1 MMNVGMDTSRGNVTR
16 DTVRAKAPLRYNCVV
31 SNEPPWGAP
40 HLSNRAMAAVEQRF
54 VQILGRAAVEQCL
67 DEAGIPR
74 DWFADAT
81 AWTSFESA
89 DAFARALARRAA
101 GDAAPP
107 GSHPVWEH
115 WREAMRLHLATQEIG
130 TLRFIGRAVVG
141 APGLYRRAP
150 ELYGRID
157 RVARLDVK
165 RAGWLQYDFVVP
177 AFDGDGPWACRMR
190 AGFLEA
196 LPAAS
201 GLGHARV
208 THRACVHRG
217 DERCEYTVQVPNAAW
232 MVAMGATLA
241 LALGGLTYVAAGVPV
256 GLATAGLA
264 VAALAEYR
272 RIADQRD
279 RAEEITQL
287 RAAVQGG
294 EARYEQLWEERQSL
308 RRALRSAR
316 KMSTFLAADVADRLA
331 ADVDPVTD
339 TGISVSEAAVLFA
352 DIVGFTARCER
363 DAPDRVIHDL
373 NTWYVHVDRVIETYG
388 GLIDKRL
395 GDGMMVVFPSRGD
408 STEEFHKRVVACA
421 RGMLKALNRC
431 NEVLVARGSEPLA
444 IRIGVASGELGRGHV
459 GSSIKGE
466 RTVIGDVVNTASRL
480 EALATPGHVLL
491 PRDMLPPGLA
501 AEARSLHLKGK
512 AAAVEVVEI
521 GA

>member
-1 MMNVGMDTSRGNVTR
+1 MMNVGTGTSPRNLTR
-16 DTVRAKAPLRYNCVV
+16 DAVRAKPALRYNSVV
-31 SNEPPWGAP
+31 SNEAAWAAP
-40 HLSNRAMAAVEQRF
+40 HLSNRAMSAVEARF
-54 VQILGRAAVEQCL
+54 VQILGRAAVDQCL

-74 DWFADAT
+74 GWFADPT
-81 AWTSFESA
+81 AWTSFEFA

-115 WREAMRLHLATQEIG
+115 WREAMRGHLAAEDVGIV
-130 TLRFIGRAVVG
+130 RFVGRAIAG
-141 APGLYRRAP
+141 APALYRRAP
-150 ELYGRID
+150 ELYARLD
-157 RVARLDVK
+157 RVGRMDVK
-165 RAGWLQYDFVVP
+165 RAGWLQYHLAVP

-196 LPAAS
+196 LPVAS

-208 THRACVHRG
+208 THLGCVHRG
-217 DERCEYTVQVPNAAW
+217 DERCEYLVQVPNAAW
-232 MVAMGATLA
+232 VMAAGALLA
-241 LALGGLTYVAAGVPV
+241 AALGGITYVAAGVPV
-256 GLATAGLA
+256 GLAAAGLG

-272 RIADQRD
+272 RVADQRD
-279 RAEEITQL
+279 RAEEIAQL
-287 RAAVQGG
+287 EAAVQGS
-294 EARYEQLWEERQSL
+294 ESRYEQLWEERQSL

-373 NTWYVHVDRVIETYG
+373 NTWYVHVDRVIESHG

-491 PRDMLPPGLA
+491 PRDMLPAGLA
-501 AEARSLHLKGK
+501 TMARSLHLKGK